1 MKMQVKLLRVLQEK
15 EIERIG
21 SSKPVKVNVRVIAA
35 TNRNLE
41 DMVEKKL
48 FREDL
53 YYRLMVF
60 PITIPPLRERREDI
74 VPLASRFLEELNGK
88 YGFHRN
94 FSREA
99 YQLLNDYHW
108 PGNIRELRNIVER
121 AVIISSG
128 DEIMPD
134 SLPVFPAGTAPA
146 GKKERSR

>member
-1 MKMQVKLLRVLQEK
+1 MRIGELPMKMQVKSLRVPSGEGDREDRQFKACEG
-15 EIERIG
+15 ECQ
-21 SSKPVKVNVRVIAA
+21 VIAA

-108 PGNIRELRNIVER
+108 PGKYQ
-121 AVIISSG
+121 
-128 DEIMPD
+128 
-134 SLPVFPAGTAPA
+134 GTE
-146 GKKERSR
+146 KYR